1 MSQALLPKEKTTY
14 EEEESYISC
23 SFRNTVLFAIVVL
36 GRLLYLQAIS
46 TSECSL
52 SISLV
57 APAFGYESQE
67 VAELATQKTEELE
80 IPKPEEQKQDFCAPK
95 GLVGALAID
104 FDMDKLEERL
114 QELSENNK
122 DFFENGEH
130 TPENCQVQKLKNIA
144 IIIPF
149 RDMTKDLFRTKQ
161 LLYFLYYMVPILHRQ
176 NNHFSIYLV
185 NQVHDDLPFNRAKL
199 LNIGFEIAKKDG
211 FDCFFFHD
219 VDLVPEN
226 DQNIYE
232 CFDNPRHYSGFIDK
246 FNYNLPYNSIF
257 GGITAYS
264 AEAFHKI
271 NGYSNEYWGWGGE
284 DDDLERRT
292 IAGAKYKLL
301 RPEAGK
307 SHYKMIKHGHE
318 TSNKPNPNR
327 QKLLKAW
334 NNHAKFDGLNS
345 LNYKLIE
352 RSNDLFFKNITVD
365 LKYSERIPL
374 EKLLGG

>member
-36 GRLLYLQAIS
+36 GRLLYLQAMS

-104 FDMDKLEERL
+104 FDKDKLEERL

-161 LLYFLYYMVPILHRQ
+161 LLVKF
-176 NNHFSIYLV
+176 
-185 NQVHDDLPFNRAKL
+185 
-199 LNIGFEIAKKDG
+199 KKK
-211 FDCFFFHD
+211 
-219 VDLVPEN
+219 
-226 DQNIYE
+226 
-232 CFDNPRHYSGFIDK
+232 FI
-246 FNYNLPYNSIF
+246 
-257 GGITAYS
+257 
-264 AEAFHKI
+264 
-271 NGYSNEYWGWGGE
+271 
-284 DDDLERRT
+284 
-292 IAGAKYKLL
+292 
-301 RPEAGK
+301 
-307 SHYKMIKHGHE
+307 
-318 TSNKPNPNR
+318 
-327 QKLLKAW
+327 
-334 NNHAKFDGLNS
+334 
-345 LNYKLIE
+345 
-352 RSNDLFFKNITVD
+352 
-365 LKYSERIPL
+365 
-374 EKLLGG
+374 